1 MKRYYQWALIALASG
16 LGAIVWV
23 TADPASALPWALI
36 LGSASVPLAVLLA
49 VAGRVDARPSWAALI
64 GGATIG
70 VGVAIVSHAAVFAFA
85 YAFFLGFAEAGSS
98 LLEALRIDS
107 RLTTVLGSPWTI
119 LLLIELVAVAPV
131 TEEIGKALGA
141 RLARPPDR
149 RHAFMA
155 GVAAGVGFAIVENGL
170 YATGALWAAYP
181 WEAILIGRMLGGAI
195 HPLASGLVFVAWW
208 QYRNAASR
216 RSYVRNFTIGAG
228 VHALWNGALVALTV
242 AATAFEIG
250 ATAAD
255 SAVVSL
261 AYTGALGAI
270 AAGALWIVT
279 ANVAAGRDEVPEL
292 MALDGRVVAGWT
304 VLAASLLFPV
314 AVLIVAFP
322 GFVSG
327 A

>member
-1 MKRYYQWALIALASG
+1 MNTNYRRALFALAAG
-16 LGAIVWV
+16 VAAIVWV
-23 TADPASALPWALI
+23 AVSPASALPGALI
-36 LGSASVPLAVLLA
+36 VGSASVPLTVLFA
-49 VAGRVDARPSWAALI
+49 VAGRLDVEPSWPAVF

-85 YAFFLGFAEAGSS
+85 YAFFLGFADAGSS

-119 LLLIELVAVAPV
+119 LLLVELVVVAPI

-149 RHAFMA
+149 LHAFMA
-155 GVAAGVGFAIVENGL
+155 GAAAGVGFAIVENAL
-170 YATGALWAAYP
+170 YASGALWAAYP
-181 WEAILIGRMLGGAI
+181 WEAILVGRMLGGAV

-208 QYRNAASR
+208 QYRNGAST

-250 ATAAD
+250 TTAAD

-261 AYTGALGAI
+261 AYTGAFGAL
-270 AAGALWIVT
+270 AAGALWVVT
-279 ANVAAGRDEVPEL
+279 ANVAKGTDEIPEL
-292 MALDGRVVAGWT
+292 IALDGRVVAGWT
-304 VLAASLLFPV
+304 VLSASLLLPV
-314 AVLIVAFP
+314 AVLILAFP

-327 A
+327 G

>member
-1 MKRYYQWALIALASG
+1 
-16 LGAIVWV
+16 V
-23 TADPASALPWALI
+23 
-36 LGSASVPLAVLLA
+36 SVPLAVLFA
-49 VAGRVDARPSWAALI
+49 VAGRLDIEPSWPALF

-85 YAFFLGFAEAGSS
+85 YTFFLGFAEAGTS
-98 LLEALRIDS
+98 LLDALRIDS

-119 LLLIELVAVAPV
+119 LLLIELVVVAPI

-149 RHAFMA
+149 IHAFMA
-155 GVAAGVGFAIVENGL
+155 GAAAGVGFAIVENGL

-181 WEAILIGRMLGGAI
+181 WESILIGRMLGAAV

-208 QYRNAASR
+208 HYRNGASP
-216 RSYVRNFTIGAG
+216 RSYVRNFAVGAG

-242 AATAFEIG
+242 SATAFEIG

-261 AYTGALGAI
+261 AYAGAFGAI
-270 AAGALWIVT
+270 ATGSLWIVT
-279 ANVAAGRDEVPEL
+279 TNVATGKDEVPE
-292 MALDGRVVAGWT
+292 MIALDGRVVAGWT
-304 VLAASLLFPV
+304 VLAASLLLPV

-322 GFVSG
+322 GFISAG
-327 A
+327 

>member
-1 MKRYYQWALIALASG
+1 MNRYYQWALFALAAGVGS
-16 LGAIVWV
+16 IVW
-23 TADPASALPWALI
+23 ASASPATALPGALI
-36 LGSASVPLAVLLA
+36 IGSASVPLAVLAA
-49 VAGRVDARPSWAALI
+49 VAGRLSVRPPWAALI
-64 GGATIG
+64 GGATVG

-85 YAFFLGFAEAGSS
+85 YAFFLGFADAGSS
-98 LLEALRIDS
+98 LLEALRVDS

-119 LLLIELVAVAPV
+119 LLLVELVAVAPI

-155 GVAAGVGFAIVENGL
+155 GVAAGVGFAIVENCL
-170 YATGALWAAYP
+170 YATGAIWAAYP
-181 WEAILIGRMLGGAI
+181 WEALLTGRTLGSAV

-208 QYRNAASR
+208 QYRNGESR
-216 RSYVRNFTIGAG
+216 RSYIRDFAIGAG

-250 ATAAD
+250 ATPAD
-255 SAVVSL
+255 PTIVSL

-270 AAGALWIVT
+270 AAGSLWIVT
-279 ANVAAGRDEVPEL
+279 ANVAADRDEVPEL
-292 MALDGRVVAGWT
+292 TALDGRVVAGWT
-304 VLAASLLFPV
+304 VVAASLLFPV

-322 GFVSG
+322 GFVAG
-327 A
+327 T